1 MKNKYLK
8 YFLCSAVFLFA
19 VSCSESADD
28 LIEKGEY
35 DKAVVILK
43 GELSK
48 DYRNT
53 GLRNK
58 ITKLYFTNATS
69 NIEDGRLEEA
79 ERNLE
84 RGIIYSDE
92 TNPEIKDEYADILV
106 LLGAKLIKT
115 GDREGSVDLKKKY
128 EKGVSLIN
136 KSVDLS
142 GNEKGKEILSVIKKE
157 EAQRYFDLAQ
167 VDYNGWISGSKR
179 SLELL
184 TESFRNLQRS
194 MEIIPIPEAETLKNR
209 LLEAFMSQNI
219 KSNPYDIRFSEI
231 FFNSDNGYTAFRIRF
246 HNNSTRDIVVSPSQF
261 TLYDTNEKSYKYDVV
276 AAKKGNYKGLLESI
290 KVNPD
295 RFASGLLVFNTDF
308 KKSPVMSKIVWMDD
322 LGNTY
327 TKFFPKAPLTGI
339 TLE

>member
-8 YFLCSAVFLFA
+8 YFLCSAVFLLA

-231 FFNSDNGYTAFRIRF
+231 FLIRITA
-246 HNNSTRDIVVSPSQF
+246 
-261 TLYDTNEKSYKYDVV
+261 TLLSE
-276 AAKKGNYKGLLESI
+276 
-290 KVNPD
+290 
-295 RFASGLLVFNTDF
+295 
-308 KKSPVMSKIVWMDD
+308 
-322 LGNTY
+322 
-327 TKFFPKAPLTGI
+327 
-339 TLE
+339 